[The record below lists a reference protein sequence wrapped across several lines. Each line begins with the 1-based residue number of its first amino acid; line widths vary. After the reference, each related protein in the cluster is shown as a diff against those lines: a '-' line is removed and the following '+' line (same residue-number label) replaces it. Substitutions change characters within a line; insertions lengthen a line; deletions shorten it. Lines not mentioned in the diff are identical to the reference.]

1 MEKKKR
7 ILFVVEAMG
16 DVFTNIV
23 DLANE
28 PVKTYDLLIAY
39 TVRPQTPRN
48 YRFYFDKRIH
58 LIEEKSFTRS
68 IIPTSLWEGLPTS
81 LLESVCMKRLCVFN
95 DVIGNH
101 DVIESGRN
109 GFVYRAVDEFKKAVE
124 VAENSSTDEMIR
136 VAFIDKITSYNAS
149 VIGLKYAA
157 IFGRGLYKFVF
168 VPFLPALKGNKSRGN
183 WSVRNAAAR
192 EAGAA

>member
-58 LIEEKSFTRS
+58 LI
-68 IIPTSLWEGLPTS
+68 
-81 LLESVCMKRLCVFN
+81 
-95 DVIGNH
+95 
-101 DVIESGRN
+101 
-109 GFVYRAVDEFKKAVE
+109 
-124 VAENSSTDEMIR
+124 
-136 VAFIDKITSYNAS
+136 
-149 VIGLKYAA
+149 
-157 IFGRGLYKFVF
+157 
-168 VPFLPALKGNKSRGN
+168 
-183 WSVRNAAAR
+183 
-192 EAGAA
+192 

>member
-48 YRFYFDKRIH
+48 
-58 LIEEKSFTRS
+58 
-68 IIPTSLWEGLPTS
+68 
-81 LLESVCMKRLCVFN
+81 
-95 DVIGNH
+95 
-101 DVIESGRN
+101 
-109 GFVYRAVDEFKKAVE
+109 
-124 VAENSSTDEMIR
+124 
-136 VAFIDKITSYNAS
+136 
-149 VIGLKYAA
+149 
-157 IFGRGLYKFVF
+157 
-168 VPFLPALKGNKSRGN
+168 
-183 WSVRNAAAR
+183 
-192 EAGAA
+192 